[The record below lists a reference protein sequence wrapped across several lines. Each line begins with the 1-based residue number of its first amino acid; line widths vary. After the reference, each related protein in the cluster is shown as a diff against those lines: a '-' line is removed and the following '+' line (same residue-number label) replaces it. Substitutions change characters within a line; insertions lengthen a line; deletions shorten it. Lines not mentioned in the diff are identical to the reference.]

1 MLTLIR
7 RALFL
12 ALLCGML
19 QGCGVIVA
27 DDPLETKLG
36 DLKDRGQSAPL
47 RDLTEFDWDEVHL
60 FNEYTRREVIEE
72 HVGQPVIS
80 ADRHQSGSLLVFELD
95 GEVVKTVTVS
105 GDYLRG
111 DEFSYGPD
119 VRVVPWGRGAMRLE
133 QPGSEG
139 SQ

>member
-1 MLTLIR
+1 MLTPIR
-7 RALFL
+7 RTLCVV
-12 ALLCGML
+12 LLCGML
-19 QGCGVIVA
+19 QGCGVVVA
-27 DDPLETKLG
+27 DDPLENKLG

-47 RDLTEFDWDEVHL
+47 REITEFDWDEVHL

-80 ADRHQSGSLLVFELD
+80 ADRHQSGSLLVFELN

-111 DEFSYGPD
+111 DEFTYGPE
-119 VRVVPWGRGAMRLE
+119 VRVVPWGAGALRLE
-133 QPGSEG
+133 
-139 SQ
+139 